1 MEVLFESSWNPFELN
16 LKEVKTIFIIETTLN
31 IKIAPLMKKPAITE
45 QPIHPILADRW
56 SSRAYD
62 PSQFI
67 SQESLLSLMEAARWS
82 PSCMGEQP
90 WQFIVFQKKDATAWT
105 QALNCLS
112 IGNQNWAMDAS
123 ILVLACAHKNFSN
136 NEKSNRWSQYDTGAA
151 CENICL
157 QATSMG
163 LVAHQMG
170 GFDVEKTRQ
179 LFQIP
184 SQYDLMSFI
193 AIGYPLAIDKM
204 SEASLIKEKE
214 ARKRKPLREIFFI
227 NQWGEKSL

>member
-1 MEVLFESSWNPFELN
+1 MESLLFNLN
-16 LKEVKTIFIIETTLN
+16 EVKTIFIIETTLN
-31 IKIAPLMKKPAITE
+31 IKIALLMKKPAITE
-45 QPIHPILADRW
+45 QPIHSIISDRW

-62 PSQFI
+62 PDQLV
-67 SQESLLSLMEAARWS
+67 SQESFLSLMEAARWS
-82 PSCMGEQP
+82 PSCMGDQP
-90 WQFIVFQKKDATAWT
+90 WQFITFHKKDATSWT

-112 IGNQNWAMDAS
+112 VGNQNWAMDAS
-123 ILVLACAHKNFSN
+123 ILILACARQSFSN
-136 NEKSNRWSQYDTGAA
+136 NQKPNRWNQYDTGAA

-157 QATSMG
+157 QATSIG

-170 GFDVEKTRQ
+170 GFDVEKSRQ

-193 AIGYPLAIDKM
+193 AIGYPLAVEKI
-204 SEASLIKEKE
+204 SAEALVKEKE

>member
-1 MEVLFESSWNPFELN
+1 MESLLFNLN
-16 LKEVKTIFIIETTLN
+16 EVKTIFIIETTLK
-31 IKIAPLMKKPAITE
+31 IKIALLMKKPAITE
-45 QPIHPILADRW
+45 QPIHSILSDRW

-62 PSQFI
+62 PDQLV
-67 SQESLLSLMEAARWS
+67 SQESFLSLMEAARWS
-82 PSCMGEQP
+82 PSCMGDQP
-90 WQFIVFQKKDATAWT
+90 WQFIVFHKKDATFWT

-112 IGNQNWAMDAS
+112 VGNQNWAMDAS
-123 ILVLACAHKNFSN
+123 ILILACARQSFSS
-136 NEKSNRWSQYDTGAA
+136 NEKPNRWNQYDTGAA

-157 QATSMG
+157 QATSIG

-193 AIGYPLAIDKM
+193 AIGYPLAIEKI
-204 SEASLIKEKE
+204 SAEALVREKE
-214 ARKRKPLREIFFI
+214 ARKRKPLREIFYT
-227 NQWGEKSL
+227 NQWGEQSL